1 MAKYSMLTV
10 MSVFSSQSPSTVPR
24 DQLIIFHHGAE
35 REVPHQEQVVSS
47 LPIKRLHRGQRIARC
62 FIKYPPLWIIRRNTP
77 GFDTYKRLHFHHGH
91 LGMYGTYISRFLNVI
106 SLLLLHFRQKYK
118 QRQRKQR
125 QNPHT
130 CFDFTGPPGADFQ
143 QYVRNH
149 A

>member
-77 GFDTYKRLHFHHGH
+77 GFDTYKNLQFHHGH
-91 LGMYGTYISRFLNVI
+91 VGMYDTYRSRIPQRYRVFSVTFSAEI
-106 SLLLLHFRQKYK
+106 KTATAKAGPEPTYLL
-118 QRQRKQR
+118 
-125 QNPHT
+125 
-130 CFDFTGPPGADFQ
+130 
-143 QYVRNH
+143 
-149 A
+149 